1 MAHCRFIDFDITIH
15 GQQAPYLVHAAY
27 AQHTAVGQFA
37 VDAGQPAWKSYLETL
52 ARGRGAADQ
61 AFLETIGAQLY
72 ASLFQ
77 GHIRDLWTRA
87 ATDLDHDRAGVCVR
101 LLAQPPAVAAL
112 PWEAMFDPER
122 NVALAGSLQTPLV
135 RVENLLQYVGYVR
148 LLATTLPL
156 RLLIATPEDPTQQI
170 DGAAE
175 AARLTAALGT
185 WVGRY
190 VQITI
195 LNGRFDVVTLR
206 QHIAH
211 VQPDIVHLV
220 THGQPDGVLL
230 WQHDAPILAPTAALR
245 VAFEGAHS
253 VKLVMLNACA
263 TGQGSLSRSLASVG
277 AQLLQTGAPAVIAM
291 QYDIEDESAS
301 VFAEFFYQELFGG
314 QCPGAVPRA
323 VSYARS
329 NLYALHP
336 DRIGYTTPVL
346 WLNATD
352 GTIFEMERLPMSPF
366 PTHHLSTPDREPD
379 FKPLRRQRQEVE
391 TWYAGVLPLSTTPL
405 PVALRATIQRPL
417 QDALREVDDLLV
429 QLRGLDAEPVNDH
442 VFKQYEEKLARIIA
456 NQNTVNRL
464 AAVIREQ
471 QERLH

>member
-37 VDAGQPAWKSYLETL
+37 IDATQPAWMGYLETL
-52 ARGRGAADQ
+52 ARGRGAADH
-61 AFLETIGAQLY
+61 AFLESIGAQLY

-77 GHIRDLWTRA
+77 GHVRDLWTRA
-87 ATDLDHDRAGVCVR
+87 HADLDHDRASTCVR

-112 PWEAMFDPER
+112 PWEALFDPER
-122 NVALAGSLQTPLV
+122 KLALAGSLQTPLV
-135 RVENLLQYVGYVR
+135 RVENLLQYVGRVR
-148 LLATTLPL
+148 TLATTLPL

-190 VQITI
+190 VQISVM
-195 LNGRFDVVTLR
+195 NGRFDVVTMR
-206 QHIAH
+206 QRIAH
-211 VQPDIVHLV
+211 FQPDIVHLV

-230 WQHDAPILAPTAALR
+230 WQHDAPIIAPAGALR

-253 VKLVMLNACA
+253 VKLVVLNACA
-263 TGQGSLSRSLASVG
+263 TGQGSLSSSLTSVG

-291 QYDIEDESAS
+291 RYDIEEEIAS
-301 VFAEFFYQELFGG
+301 DFAEFFYQELFGG
-314 QCPGAVPRA
+314 QCPGVVPRA

-336 DRIGYTTPVL
+336 DQVGYTTPVL

-352 GTIFEMERLPMSPF
+352 GAIFEMERLPMSPV
-366 PTHHLSTPDREPD
+366 PTNRPTTPAHEPD

-391 TWYAGVLPLSTTPL
+391 AWYASVVSLSTTPL

-417 QDALREVDDLLV
+417 QDALQEVDDLLV
-429 QLRGLDAEPVNDH
+429 QLQSLDAEPVTDH

-464 AAVIREQ
+464 AAVIRQQ
-471 QERLH
+471 QERPH